1 MIKLLPRIPRPKI
14 HLPRIAVGQIV
25 YRALSPYRAAQRLL
39 YSGYSWIGRTL
50 YSMKMGLL
58 HGLQAI
64 WHGICTAWREV
75 AATPGRVIRSP
86 LKAYRGILSVRNW
99 MLAKVEYLQSE
110 STKWK
115 TTFNILKAPYSLLR
129 SLGFSPQMATTFL
142 MAGSVVGSG
151 VVVNETIL
159 SERSFSRGD
168 SGVYSAPTDVPISYV
183 EGDNTL
189 RIVLGSTPVREI
201 TIENVSVGT
210 VFTGSS
216 IPTGETTAV
225 LIGGTEITEGTD
237 TVLEI
242 GELIIEKSRCK
253 SMDFSNIDAHTIN
266 VIGNASDGQSI
277 NVTPGTARMRAIG
290 GGHHQAEAMVTSG
303 GTYDRIHIDA
313 PTSAVNGKIGTLT
326 LSNLFTK
333 GGACTFERMD
343 VGTLTVRLNEV
354 GNDGDFSTKEF
365 SIASSVTA
373 ANWTVTDNVEV
384 TIAEPATQ

>member
-1 MIKLLPRIPRPKI
+1 MRLPRISRPQI
-14 HLPRIAVGQIV
+14 HMPRIAVGQII
-25 YRALSPYRAAQRLL
+25 YRALTPYRTVQRLL
-39 YSGYSWIGRTL
+39 HGAYLWIGRIL
-50 YSMKMGLL
+50 HSIKMGLL
-58 HGLQAI
+58 HALQAI
-64 WHGICTAWREV
+64 QHALSAAWREI

-86 LKAYRGILSVRNW
+86 LKAYRGIVSARNW
-99 MLAKVEYLQSE
+99 LLAKVEYLQSE

-115 TTFNILKAPYSLLR
+115 TTFNILKSPYSLLR
-129 SLGFSPQMATTFL
+129 SLGLSPQLAATFL
-142 MAGSVVGSG
+142 FAGSAVGGG

-168 SGVYSAPTDVPISYV
+168 SGVYSAPTDVPVSYV

-210 VFTGSS
+210 VFTGSAL
-216 IPTGETTAV
+216 PTGETTAV
-225 LIGGTEITEGTD
+225 LIGGTDVTEGTD

-253 SMDFSNIDAHTIN
+253 SMDFSNIDAHTIQ

-290 GGHHQAEAMVTSG
+290 GGHHQAEAMITSG

-326 LSNLFTK
+326 LSNLYTK

-343 VGTLTVRLNEV
+343 IGTLTIQLNEI

-365 SIASSVTA
+365 SIASSVTG
-373 ANWTVTDNVEV
+373 ANWTVTDNVEI
-384 TIAEPATQ
+384 TIAEPTTQ